1 MITSSSSWE
10 TTYLSFLTLIIPHEM
25 ACTWKIVT
33 YKEFP
38 LMWKINCVKDY
49 LLPRF
54 EMLSTHFEHLKTQFE
69 SQSSKFLRIEF
80 LGTVTLLLSI
90 LTTCLKTYSNFSY
103 IAHHFFCSWIKKQV
117 DIGGIE
123 RNYEIALLMLK
134 EGTHTLNVQQCC
146 FKRYT
151 CHFEL
156 L

>member
-1 MITSSSSWE
+1 MKWHVLE
-10 TTYLSFLTLIIPHEM
+10 
-25 ACTWKIVT
+25 KIVT

-38 LMWKINCVKDY
+38 LIWKINCVKDY
-49 LLPRF
+49 MLPRF
-54 EMLSTHFEHLKTQFE
+54 EMLSTHFEHCKTQFE

-80 LGTVTLLLSI
+80 QELSFWGQSPYFWAL
-90 LTTCLKTYSNFSY
+90 LTTCCLKTYSNFIY
-103 IAHHFFCSWIKKQV
+103 IAHIFFCSWIKKQV

-146 FKRYT
+146 FKRCT
-151 CHFEL
+151 CQFEL

>member
-1 MITSSSSWE
+1 MKWHVLE
-10 TTYLSFLTLIIPHEM
+10 
-25 ACTWKIVT
+25 KIVT

-38 LMWKINCVKDY
+38 LMWKINCERLFASSFWDAFNSFWASQNTIRISIFKV
-49 LLPRF
+49 F
-54 EMLSTHFEHLKTQFE
+54 ENWVS
-69 SQSSKFLRIEF
+69 RIEF

-103 IAHHFFCSWIKKQV
+103 IAHNFFCSWIKKQV

>member
-25 ACTWKIVT
+25 ACTWK
-33 YKEFP
+33 
-38 LMWKINCVKDY
+38 NCDLQGISSHVKNQLCERLFASSFWDA
-49 LLPRF
+49 F
-54 EMLSTHFEHLKTQFE
+54 NSFWALSFKNRVSRDCHLTFEHYWQHVVWKLTPI
-69 SQSSKFLRIEF
+69 LVI
-80 LGTVTLLLSI
+80 LLI
-90 LTTCLKTYSNFSY
+90 
-103 IAHHFFCSWIKKQV
+103 IFFCSWIKKQA